1 MDQNLGVAL
10 NVTAWNALTTPT
22 AMTRLLSGPAKN
34 AALVPSLPN
43 WMPSITSIIAS
54 DVPSGAANLNGSFS
68 TPVFP
73 AAPAFPSYANLG
85 DAIPANPGTFTFNAT
100 PKFSRPALPADYEA
114 LKFTTTIS
122 DPDGVRFVTCP
133 GAITN
138 PNPTATATACAS
150 PSTILRFGMLKL
162 DNAYGSELL
171 PLYMTARAKF
181 WDRTIPGWADN
192 PLDSCTTI
200 APANITISNY
210 TGNLTTV
217 TIPAAT
223 TTLASGVGS
232 LKFKVAAPVA
242 GTVGSADIAI
252 NLGAAGVGDTSC
264 IPAAKK
270 LAVGGAYTGGAAMTW
285 LRGNWCGGVG
295 IYATDPSARLTFGT
309 AKSPFLFQRERY

>member
-1 MDQNLGVAL
+1 MPKRASFALVITAAALALLLNFKTPAATNAPIGGSANTIAGAAGTTTANVSAGSTAGSNATRSLLG
-10 NVTAWNALTTPT
+10 P
-22 AMTRLLSGPAKN
+22 N
-34 AALVPSLPN
+34 AAS
-43 WMPSITSIIAS
+43 AS
-54 DVPSGAANLNGSFS
+54 EMIN
-68 TPVFP
+68 
-73 AAPAFPSYANLG
+73 
-85 DAIPANPGTFTFNAT
+85 
-100 PKFSRPALPADYEA
+100 
-114 LKFTTTIS
+114 
-122 DPDGVRFVTCP
+122 
-133 GAITN
+133 
-138 PNPTATATACAS
+138 
-150 PSTILRFGMLKL
+150 
-162 DNAYGSELL
+162 
-171 PLYMTARAKF
+171 
-181 WDRTIPGWADN
+181 
-192 PLDSCTTI
+192 
-200 APANITISNY
+200 PANIAISNY
-210 TGNLTTV
+210 KGNLTPV